1 MAEVPLHG
9 GYPLGMVISVAP
21 PGLPVRGSAGIP
33 AFHAGLLSGRPPG
46 TGKHGQTPTAAG
58 PAQAPRRGVCV
69 AWAGGGGAE
78 GPEAE
83 KAGWGTRTG
92 GRATSGTR
100 VPDGRRGR
108 RPLHEDVRHP
118 DESGHAQTG
127 RYKDR
132 SLTVAALIA
141 RRAAGRYNLTG

>member
-1 MAEVPLHG
+1 MARG
-9 GYPLGMVISVAP
+9 GGRCALVAE
-21 PGLPVRGSAGIP
+21 LGSAGTEP
-33 AFHAGLLSGRPPG
+33 GRYMG
-46 TGKHGQTPTAAG
+46 G
-58 PAQAPRRGVCV
+58 PAWGAWRVVFGLFLIPSYVGTVLIGCWVGVFV
-69 AWAGGGGAE
+69 DLAGVGGAE
-78 GPEAE
+78 WTEAE